1 MSKRDYYDVLGL
13 KKGASP
19 DEIKKAYR
27 GKAKEFHPDRNTD
40 NPDAENRFK
49 EANEA
54 YEVLKDSDKKAAYD
68 RYGHAAFEGGMGG
81 GGRPGAQGFGGGAA
95 GQGDFASAFSDV
107 FDDLFGDFM
116 GGGGR
121 GGRQRAA
128 RGADL
133 RYNLRVTLEEA
144 YGGLQKTINV
154 PTSVQCGSCNGSGAE
169 GGAEPTT
176 CPTCSGMGKV
186 RATQGFFT
194 VERTC
199 PTCSGLGQII
209 KNPCKTCGGNGRVQ
223 KDRALSVN
231 IPAGVE
237 TGTRIRLAGEGEA
250 GMRGGPPG
258 DLYIFLEVSPHESV
272 RTRGGFAPLP
282 CAGLD
287 ERGGIGGRHRGSHDR
302 RRPQPGQDPCR
313 LAVGAAD
320 APARQ
325 GHAGPARRRQRRHVH
340 RTRGGDPGEPHVA
353 AARAS
358 AGVRGAVRRQQP
370 RIQEL
375 LFIREE
381 LLGCHERLTAQGNW
395 RHKAKSVA
403 RERGAFSFRDPAR
416 AALTVRQG
424 PRIRLRR

>member
-1 MSKRDYYDVLGL
+1 MAKRDFYEVLDVS
-13 KKGASP
+13 KGASA

-27 GKAKEFHPDRNTD
+27 KKAKELHPDRNAD
-40 NPDAENRFK
+40 NPEAEGQFK

-54 YEVLKDSDKKAAYD
+54 YEILKDAEKKAAYD
-68 RYGHAAFEGGMGG
+68 RFGHAAFEGGMGG
-81 GGRPGAQGFGGGAA
+81 GGPRGGHP

-121 GGRQRAA
+121 AGGGRQRAS

-144 YGGLQKTINV
+144 FSGMQKTINV
-154 PTSVQCGSCNGSGAE
+154 PTSVGCDSCDGSGAE

-186 RATQGFFT
+186 RAQQGFFT

-209 KNPCKTCGGNGRVQ
+209 KNPCKKCGGQGRIE

-250 GMRGGPPG
+250 GMRGGPSG
-258 DLYIFLEVSPHESV
+258 DLYIFIEVSPHKIFERDGVNLYCRVPVSMASAALGGDIEV
-272 RTRGGFAPLP
+272 PTIDGGRSRVKIPAGSQSGRQMRLRSKGMPALRGG
-282 CAGLD
+282 
-287 ERGGIGGRHRGSHDR
+287 
-302 RRPQPGQDPCR
+302 GQGDMMIE
-313 LAVGAAD
+313 LAVET
-320 APARQ
+320 PVNLTSRQ
-325 GHAGPARRRQRRHVH
+325 K
-340 RTRGGDPGEPHVA
+340 E
-353 AARAS
+353 
-358 AGVRGAVRRQQP
+358 
-370 RIQEL
+370 IL
-375 LFIREE
+375 REFE
-381 LLGCHERLTAQGNW
+381 DLSEENNPESSSFFS
-395 RHKAKSVA
+395 SVK
-403 RERGAFSFRDPAR
+403 GFWDSMK
-416 AALTVRQG
+416 G
-424 PRIRLRR
+424 